1 MSRKKPSPGLVLFA
15 FTAAVFTSAFLLFAV
30 QPLFTRM
37 VLPRLGGSPG
47 VWSVAMVFFQTML
60 LAGYAYAHFLMQAK
74 NRAIPIAV
82 HLVLLVL
89 AGLLLPLSIGQIWD
103 NPPSDGAAF
112 WLLALFA
119 VSIGPPF
126 FALSANNPL
135 LQAWFARTGHR
146 DAHDPYFLYAASN
159 IGSFLALISYPLL
172 VEPALTLR
180 HQNLIWTAGFALLIA
195 LIGWCAFIFW
205 HSPRRAGKAQA
216 AIAGNARAGAQ
227 RAPDAWRITRWIFL
241 SAVPSGLL
249 VAVTAHISTDVG
261 AAPLLWIIPL
271 SLYLLTW
278 VLVFQSRPLIPHR
291 WILYLQPVAI
301 IGLVALLKFPREA
314 PFFLELAGHL
324 AAFVIIALAAH
335 GELAQDRPAASHLTI
350 FYLSLSAGGMIGG
363 LFAGLIAPYA
373 FSWIAEYPILI
384 VLAALCRPL
393 SKPAWDAPERLFWAG
408 ALALA
413 LAIVLPQT
421 VFSWLPDDVKP
432 AHITGAIVMLT
443 IASLL
448 LVREPLKFAF
458 AIGLALAM
466 VRLYPADE
474 GRAHTVRSFFGV
486 HKIYDTEDGRFR
498 VLMHGTTIHG
508 AQRLKD
514 NDDKP
519 VTGRPEPLTYYHAG
533 SGMAE
538 ALGAARQRKGAPL
551 RVAAIGLGSGSL
563 ACHIQPQESWKFFEI
578 DQAVVDFARDKPL
591 FSYISSCAPDIP
603 IVLGD
608 ARLTLTREP
617 DGYYDVIIVDAY
629 TSDSIPIHLATR
641 EAMAIYR
648 AKLAPRGI
656 VVMHVS
662 NRHLELSSVAAGIAA
677 ANGLKTW
684 DYDGS
689 NEEDRD
695 DDYMFHSDVA
705 VSAQSEADI
714 GDLAK
719 SPNWTLLEPDD
730 TQSVWTDDYSNI
742 VGAILRRLRE
752 KSGDNDEEDDD
763 DE

>member
-1 MSRKKPSPGLVLFA
+1 MPRKKQNQSPGLVLFA

-47 VWSVAMVFFQTML
+47 VWSIALVFFQTML

-74 NRAIPIAV
+74 TRAIPIGV
-82 HLVLLVL
+82 HLAVLVL
-89 AGLLLPLSIGQIWD
+89 AGLLLPLSIGQGWQ

-112 WLLALFA
+112 WLLGLFA

-126 FALSANNPL
+126 FALAANNPL

-159 IGSFLALISYPLL
+159 IGSFLALVSYPLL
-172 VEPALTLR
+172 VEPALTVR
-180 HQNLIWTAGFALLIA
+180 QQNLIWTGGFALLIV
-195 LIGWCAFIFW
+195 LIGWCAYIFW
-205 HSPRRAGKAQA
+205 HSPRRAGKAPA
-216 AIAGNARAGAQ
+216 SPMAGDARAGSQ
-227 RAPDAWRITRWIFL
+227 RAPDAWRLSRWIFL
-241 SAVPSGLL
+241 SAIPSGLL

-291 WILYLQPVAI
+291 WVLYLQPAAI
-301 IGLVALLKFPREA
+301 VILVALLQFPREA
-314 PFFLELAGHL
+314 LFFLALAGHL
-324 AAFVIIALAAH
+324 VAFFIIALAAH
-335 GELAQDRPAASHLTI
+335 SELARDRPPAAHLTG

-363 LFAGLIAPYA
+363 LFAGLIAPFV
-373 FSWIAEYPILI
+373 FSWVAEYPILI

-393 SKPAWDAPERLFWAG
+393 SKPGWDPPERLFWAG
-408 ALALA
+408 AIVLA

-421 VFSWLPDDVKP
+421 LFSWLPDDVTP

-458 AIGLALAM
+458 AIALALAM
-466 VRLYPADE
+466 IRLYPSDE
-474 GRAHTVRSFFGV
+474 GRSRTVRSFFGV
-486 HKIYDTEDGRFR
+486 HKIFDTEDGRFR

-508 AQRLKD
+508 AQRLRDSDD
-514 NDDKP
+514 NP
-519 VTGRPEPLTYYHAG
+519 VTGRPEPLTYYHSG
-533 SGMAE
+533 SGMAQ
-538 ALGAARQRKGAPL
+538 ALAAMRKRKGAPL
-551 RVAAIGLGSGSL
+551 RVAVIGLGSGSL
-563 ACHIQPQESWKFFEI
+563 ACHIQPRETWKFFEI
-578 DQAVVDFARDKPL
+578 DQTVVAFARDTPL
-591 FSYISSCAPDIP
+591 FTFVSSCAPDVP

-617 DGYYDVIIVDAY
+617 DGFYDVIIVDAY
-629 TSDSIPIHLATR
+629 SSDSIPIHLATR

-662 NRHLELSSVAAGIAA
+662 NQHLELSSVAAGIAA

-695 DDYMFHSDVA
+695 DDYIFHSDVT
-705 VSAQSEADI
+705 VSAASEADI

-719 SPNWTLLEPDD
+719 SPNWTLLEPDAA
-730 TQSVWTDDYSNI
+730 QSTWTDDYSNI
-742 VGAILRRLRE
+742 VGAILRRLR
-752 KSGDNDEEDDD
+752 KSGEDEE
-763 DE
+763 